1 MKQYNNVKVTTIAM
15 VTFFILLASAC
26 KKSGLESPSATHTV
40 SIFLTDDPSLVFDN
54 LFIDV
59 LKVEVKAEDSSEA
72 ENESEHEAESDGQD
86 GNGSTQGGW
95 VSLSITPGVYDLL
108 KFRNGID
115 TVLGTGNFQI
125 NKTLKKIRL
134 TLGQNNSAVING
146 VSVPLVI
153 KDKNNIIVI
162 NLEESLL
169 SSSNDRF
176 ELSVDIDAS
185 RSVHQHGNEF
195 ELKPEVHGFNRL
207 KSGSIEGKVS
217 PADANA
223 IVYAI
228 NGSDTTSTM
237 PEREG
242 EFKIAG
248 LKNGTYK
255 LLIHPTANGY
265 VDSSMP
271 VTVSGN
277 EDTHVP
283 TITLHK

>member
-1 MKQYNNVKVTTIAM
+1 MKKYTTVKLTAITLMA
-15 VTFFILLASAC
+15 FFILLGSAC
-26 KKSGLESPSATHTV
+26 KKSGLEGSSAAHGV

-59 LKVEVKAEDSSEA
+59 QKVEVKAEDSSEA
-72 ENESEHEAESDGQD
+72 ENEREHEGEHNENDRH
-86 GNGSTQGGW
+86 GSTEGGW
-95 VSLSITPGVYDLL
+95 VSLTITPGVYDLL

-115 TVLGTGNFQI
+115 TVLGTGNFPI
-125 NKTLKKIRL
+125 NKNLKKIRL
-134 TLGQNNSAVING
+134 TLGQNNSAVLNG
-146 VSVPLVI
+146 VTVPLVI
-153 KDKNNIIVI
+153 KDNNNIIVI

-169 SSSNDRF
+169 SSRNGRF
-176 ELSVDIDAS
+176 ELSIDIDAS
-185 RSVHQHGNEF
+185 RSVQQHGNEF
-195 ELKPEVHGFNRL
+195 ELKPEVHGFNRI

-217 PADANA
+217 PAEAKA

-248 LKNGTYK
+248 LKDGSYT

-265 VDSSMP
+265 LDSSLP

-277 EDTHVP
+277 EDTHIP
-283 TITLHK
+283 AITLHK

>member
-1 MKQYNNVKVTTIAM
+1 MKQYNNAKLTTIAM
-15 VTFFILLASAC
+15 MTFFILLGSAC

-72 ENESEHEAESDGQD
+72 ENESEHEAESDD
-86 GNGSTQGGW
+86 HDRNGSTQGGW

-125 NKTLKKIRL
+125 NKNLKKIRI
-134 TLGQNNSAVING
+134 TLGQNNHGVLNG
-146 VSVPLVI
+146 VTVPLVI

-162 NLEESLL
+162 KLDESLL
-169 SSSNDRF
+169 SSSNGRF

-195 ELKPEVHGFNRL
+195 ELKPEVHGFNRIE
-207 KSGSIEGKVS
+207 SASIEGKVL
-217 PADANA
+217 PADSHA
-223 IVYAI
+223 IVSAI

-237 PEREG
+237 ASNEG

-248 LKNGTYK
+248 LKTGGYT
-255 LLIHPTANGY
+255 LLVHSTANNY
-265 VDSSMP
+265 IDATTS
-271 VTVSGN
+271 VTVSGKD
-277 EDTHVP
+277 DTHVP
-283 TITLHK
+283 TIT

>member
-1 MKQYNNVKVTTIAM
+1 MKKYNAAKLTSITMIA
-15 VTFFILLASAC
+15 FFILLGSAC
-26 KKSGLESPSATHTV
+26 KKSGLDGSSATHAV

-59 LKVEVKAEDSSEA
+59 QKVEVKAEDSSEA
-72 ENESEHEAESDGQD
+72 ENEREHEGEHDEND
-86 GNGSTQGGW
+86 RNGSTEGGW
-95 VSLSITPGVYDLL
+95 VSLNITPGVYDLL

-115 TVLGTGNFQI
+115 TILGTGNFPI
-125 NKTLKKIRL
+125 NKNLKKIRL
-134 TLGQNNSAVING
+134 TLGQNNSAVLNG
-146 VSVPLVI
+146 ATVPLVI

-169 SSSNDRF
+169 SSNNGRF
-176 ELSVDIDAS
+176 ELSIDIDAS
-185 RSVHQHGNEF
+185 RSVRQHGDEF
-195 ELKPEVHGFNRL
+195 ELKPEVHGFNRI
-207 KSGSIEGKVS
+207 KSGSIEGKVL
-217 PADANA
+217 PAEAKA

-228 NGSDTTSTM
+228 NGSDTISAM

-248 LKNGTYK
+248 LKNGSYT

-265 VDSSMP
+265 LDSSLP
-271 VTVSGN
+271 INVSGS